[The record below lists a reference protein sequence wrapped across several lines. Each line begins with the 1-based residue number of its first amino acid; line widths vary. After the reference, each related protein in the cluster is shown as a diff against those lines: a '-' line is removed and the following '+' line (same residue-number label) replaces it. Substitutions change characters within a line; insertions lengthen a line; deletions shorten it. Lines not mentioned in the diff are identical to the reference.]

1 MSSNDDKPQAAAE
14 GSLKR
19 KRPAACVHCHQRKV
33 RCDAR
38 NVGIP
43 CSNCRS
49 SGKTDCRIH
58 EKKKRTLSRSL
69 RHPIPIRCAPLPP
82 ANSPAA
88 SAASNPLLSKQPQS
102 ASPTSPNVPSSKLS
116 GPDIKPPVPQPF
128 LEGFTPDSCGDEDD
142 TRQLERRLV
151 QILDEEDH
159 HRSIKPGVRVIY
171 VGQDVSNI
179 NFLFRQQHSDR
190 NDQVYHFPANEISKH
205 CMKNSLEHIPREAFV
220 LPDQQLADELVDAY
234 FTHVNP
240 GCPVIDEDVFM
251 AQYKGRDP
259 SDPPSLLLLQAIL
272 VIGAHVSRPRPQRD
286 SLKTAF
292 FRRAKILFDARVERN
307 RDILVQAALLL
318 TWYSDPVDD
327 DVSANSHYW
336 VGVAARIAT
345 GLGMHRNAG
354 SSRMVS
360 SDKRMWRRVWWI
372 LVQFDVMV
380 SLLYGRPQAVNLE
393 DSDVEPLTPTD
404 FEDCGSRVQIDYVIH
419 YTELCTMI
427 SFIMKERFGLRVSPE
442 RRKAV
447 LNEAD
452 RALANWSLMLPDS
465 VRMMSTADS
474 GSWPALLHLT
484 YNNFLILLHR
494 PHPRASAYSD
504 DYGPNDA
511 EICSAAAGVIVSIF
525 EDLREKDR
533 LKYLWISSVNALFTA
548 MIQVRVELRFSNPVL
563 AINGL
568 RRFDSTLASL
578 RIHAEYWLNAETILR
593 LFESSKRLQ
602 RDIQDV
608 KIRDSTYK
616 SRDADHHHQ
625 HRKYSEHPSPGTDHQ
640 QKYSEQTSPGT
651 DQPPASS
658 HLTNTVWT
666 PTGPPFEDRV
676 IKASPTTVPAQQP
689 AVVDHIEVA
698 NQTTNDPGGPA
709 DWRQLFSF
717 GDSEQVRPIVM
728 EDLTDMED
736 EWRELYLHEPGM
748 SDYFQDTAWMQPL

>member
-1 MSSNDDKPQAAAE
+1 MSSNDDNPQAAPE
-14 GSLKR
+14 GPLKR
-19 KRPAACVHCHQRKV
+19 KRPAACIHCHQRKV

-49 SGKTDCRIH
+49 SGKSDCRIH
-58 EKKKRTLSRSL
+58 EKKKRTLSHSL

-82 ANSPAA
+82 ANGAGA
-88 SAASNPLLSKQPQS
+88 IGFSNPPLSNPSLSASTPSSPNALSTRPSGPKPEHLAPQS
-102 ASPTSPNVPSSKLS
+102 FAEAIS
-116 GPDIKPPVPQPF
+116 
-128 LEGFTPDSCGDEDD
+128 PDSQGDEDD
-142 TRQLERRLV
+142 TRRLERHLI

-159 HRSIKPGVRVIY
+159 HRSIQKNVRVIY
-171 VGQDVSNI
+171 VGQDVSNM
-179 NFLFRQQHSDR
+179 NFLFRQQHGDR
-190 NDQVYHFPANEISKH
+190 NDEVYHFPANEISKY
-205 CMKNSLEHIPREAFV
+205 CVKNRLEQIPREAFV
-220 LPDQQLADELVDAY
+220 LPEQQLADELVEAY

-240 GCPVIDEDVFM
+240 GCPIIEEDVFT
-251 AQYKGRDP
+251 AQYRSRDP
-259 SDPPSLLLLQAIL
+259 ADPTSLLILQAIL
-272 VIGAHVSRPRPQRD
+272 LVGAHVSYPRPLRD
-286 SLKTAF
+286 SLKASF

-327 DVSANSHYW
+327 DVAANSHYW

-345 GLGMHRNAG
+345 GLGMHRNAA

-360 SDKRMWRRVWWI
+360 ADKRMWRRVWWI

-393 DSDVEPLTPTD
+393 DSDVQDLTAAD
-404 FEDCGSRVQIDYVIH
+404 FEGCGRGVQIDYVIH
-419 YTELCTMI
+419 YTKLCTLI
-427 SFIMKERFGLRVSPE
+427 SYIMKERFGLRVSPE

-447 LNEAD
+447 LSEAD

-465 VRMMSTADS
+465 VRMSTAES
-474 GSWPALLHLT
+474 GSWPASLHLT

-568 RRFDSTLASL
+568 RRFDSILTSL
-578 RIHAEYWLNAETILR
+578 RIHAQYWLDAETILR
-593 LFESSKRLQ
+593 IFESSKRLQ
-602 RDIQDV
+602 RDIEDV
-608 KIRDSTYK
+608 KTRDSTYK
-616 SRDADHHHQ
+616 SREGDHHP
-625 HRKYSEHPSPGTDHQ
+625 RKY
-640 QKYSEQTSPGT
+640 T
-651 DQPPASS
+651 DQTTPPVPDQPTPS
-658 HLTNTVWT
+658 HHSIWFSG
-666 PTGPPFEDRV
+666 GPQFEDRA
-676 IKASPTTVPAQQP
+676 KPWLTGPGHNHNYNQQQQQQQP
-689 AVVDHIEVA
+689 YTVDHLEPE
-698 NQTTNDPGGPA
+698 NRQNEPSGQS

-748 SDYFQDTAWMQPL
+748 SDYFQNTAWMQPL

>member
-1 MSSNDDKPQAAAE
+1 MSSSSNPKAQPAAE
-14 GSLKR
+14 GSSLKR

-49 SGKTDCRIH
+49 SGKSDCRIH

-69 RHPIPIRCAPLPP
+69 RHPVPIRCAPLPP
-82 ANSPAA
+82 ANGAA
-88 SAASNPLLSKQPQS
+88 APIVASNLPASRLSQPTS
-102 ASPTSPNVPSSKLS
+102 SPTSPNTPSTTTQNALKN
-116 GPDIKPPVPQPF
+116 PPTPQSF
-128 LEGFTPDSCGDEDD
+128 LEGITPESQAEEDD
-142 TRQLERRLV
+142 TRRLERHLV

-159 HRSIKPGVRVIY
+159 HRSIKRGVRVIY

-205 CMKNSLEHIPREAFV
+205 CMNNGLEQIPRDAFV

-234 FTHVNP
+234 FDHVNP
-240 GCPVIDEDVFM
+240 GCPIIDEDVFM
-251 AQYKGRDP
+251 AQYKSRDP

-272 VIGAHVSRPRPQRD
+272 LVGAHVSRPRPQRD

-292 FRRAKILFDARVERN
+292 FRRAKILFDSRVERN

-327 DVSANSHYW
+327 DVSANAHYW

-345 GLGMHRNAG
+345 GLGMHRNAS

-360 SDKRMWRRVWWI
+360 IDKRMWRRVWWI

-393 DSDVEPLTPTD
+393 DCDVQPLTATD
-404 FEDCGSRVQIDYVIH
+404 FEGCGCRVQIDYVIH

-427 SFIMKERFGLRVSPE
+427 SFIVKERFGLRVSPE

-452 RALANWSLMLPDS
+452 KALANWSLMLPDS
-465 VRMMSTADS
+465 VRMSSADS

-616 SRDADHHHQ
+616 SKDADHHHQ
-625 HRKYSEHPSPGTDHQ
+625 QRKHPEP
-640 QKYSEQTSPGT
+640 TSPGA
-651 DQPPASS
+651 DSQSAPPRVNDNICPPNGLQFDDRIKLSPSS
-658 HLTNTVWT
+658 T
-666 PTGPPFEDRV
+666 P
-676 IKASPTTVPAQQP
+676 IQHPAP
-689 AVVDHIEVA
+689 VVDHIGVT
-698 NQTTNDPGGPA
+698 NQITSGPGGPA

-748 SDYFQDTAWMQPL
+748 SDYFQDSSWMQPL

>member
-1 MSSNDDKPQAAAE
+1 MSSADETPRVPAE

-38 NVGIP
+38 VVGIP

-49 SGKTDCRIH
+49 SGKSDCRIH
-58 EKKKRTLSRSL
+58 EKKKRALVRSL
-69 RHPIPIRCAPLPP
+69 RHPVPIRCAPLSSSNGPP
-82 ANSPAA
+82 GPAQTNPS
-88 SAASNPLLSKQPQS
+88 SAHPSRSTP
-102 ASPTSPNVPSSKLS
+102 SPTSPNTRPPKS
-116 GPDIKPPVPQPF
+116 GGPQSRAQELPAF
-128 LEGFTPDSCGDEDD
+128 TEGTTPDSQDDDE
-142 TRQLERRLV
+142 TRELERHLV
-151 QILDEEDH
+151 KILDEEDH
-159 HRSIKPGVRVIY
+159 QGIIQKGVRVIY
-171 VGQDVSNI
+171 VGQDVSNM
-179 NFLFRQQHSDR
+179 NFLFRQQHGDQ
-190 NDQVYHFPANEISKH
+190 NDGVYHFPANEISKQYIRN
-205 CMKNSLEHIPREAFV
+205 KLEQIPRDAFV
-220 LPDQQLADELVDAY
+220 LPEQSLADELVDAY
-234 FTHVNP
+234 FTHINP
-240 GCPVIDEDVFM
+240 GCPIIEEDVFM

-259 SDPPSLLLLQAIL
+259 SDPPSLLILQAIL
-272 VIGAHVSRPRPQRD
+272 LAGAHVSCPRPQRD
-286 SLKTAF
+286 SLKASF
-292 FRRAKILFDARVERN
+292 FRRAKILFEARVERN

-318 TWYSDPVDD
+318 TWYSDRVDD
-327 DVSANSHYW
+327 DVAANSHFW

-354 SSRMVS
+354 SSRMLPL
-360 SDKRMWRRVWWI
+360 DKRMWRRVWWI

-393 DSDVEPLTPTD
+393 DCDVEPLTAAD
-404 FEDCGSRVQIDYVIH
+404 FEGCGSRVQIDYVIH

-427 SFIMKERFGLRVSPE
+427 SYIMKERFGLRVSPE

-452 RALANWSLMLPDS
+452 KALANWSLMLPDT
-465 VRMMSTADS
+465 VRMSTTNSD
-474 GSWPALLHLT
+474 SWPALLHLT

-511 EICSAAAGVIVSIF
+511 EICSAAAGVIVSIL
-525 EDLREKDR
+525 EDLRDKDR

-578 RIHAEYWLNAETILR
+578 RILAEYWLNAETILR

-602 RDIQDV
+602 RDIQAV
-608 KIRDSTYK
+608 KSKDPTYK
-616 SRDADHHHQ
+616 SKDAGHHPPKFSDQ
-625 HRKYSEHPSPGTDHQ
+625 ITPESDQSPSSHPSLW
-640 QKYSEQTSPGT
+640 
-651 DQPPASS
+651 SS
-658 HLTNTVWT
+658 GNHLTDRAR
-666 PTGPPFEDRV
+666 PLTGPV
-676 IKASPTTVPAQQP
+676 QP
-689 AVVDHIEVA
+689 HAVDHLGTV
-698 NQTTNDPGGPA
+698 NGTGDPSGPS
-709 DWRQLFSF
+709 DWRQLFAF
-717 GDSEQVRPIVM
+717 GESQQAKPIVS

-748 SDYFQDTAWMQPL
+748 ADYFQDTAWMQGL

>member
-1 MSSNDDKPQAAAE
+1 MSSPDEKPQVAPE

-49 SGKTDCRIH
+49 SGKSDCRIH

-69 RHPIPIRCAPLPP
+69 RHPVPIRCAPLPP
-82 ANSPAA
+82 ANAGPAIG
-88 SAASNPLLSKQPQS
+88 PLIPAPGDQPQTTS
-102 ASPTSPNVPSSKLS
+102 SPTSPNTLSSKPS
-116 GPDIKPPVPQPF
+116 ESKAKPSDPETFPDGVASDAQA
-128 LEGFTPDSCGDEDD
+128 DEED
-142 TRQLERRLV
+142 TRELERHLV
-151 QILDEEDH
+151 KILDEEDH
-159 HRSIKPGVRVIY
+159 HRSIQKGVRVIY
-171 VGQDVSNI
+171 VGQDVSNM
-179 NFLFRQQHSDR
+179 NFLFRQQHSDQ
-190 NDQVYHFPANEISKH
+190 NDQVYHFAANEISKH
-205 CMKNSLEHIPREAFV
+205 CMKNRLEQIPREAFV
-220 LPDQQLADELVDAY
+220 LPEQQLADELVAAY

-240 GCPVIDEDVFM
+240 GCPLIDEDMFM

-259 SDPPSLLLLQAIL
+259 SDPPSLLILQAIL
-272 VIGAHVSRPRPQRD
+272 LVGAHVSRPHPLRG
-286 SLKTAF
+286 SLKTSF
-292 FRRAKILFDARVERN
+292 FRRAKILFEARVERN

-327 DVSANSHYW
+327 DVAANSHYW

-354 SSRMVS
+354 SSKMVPA
-360 SDKRMWRRVWWI
+360 DKRMWRRVWWI

-393 DSDVEPLTPTD
+393 DCDVQPLTAAD
-404 FEDCGSRVQIDYVIH
+404 FEGCGSRVQIDYVIQ

-452 RALANWSLMLPDS
+452 RTLANWSLMLPES
-465 VRMMSTADS
+465 VRMSSSDFN
-474 GSWPALLHLT
+474 SWPALLHLT

-494 PHPRASAYSD
+494 PHPRASAFSD
-504 DYGPNDA
+504 DYGPHDA
-511 EICSAAAGVIVSIF
+511 GICSAAAGVIVSIF
-525 EDLREKDR
+525 ENLREKDR

-568 RRFDSTLASL
+568 RRFDSTMASL
-578 RIHAEYWLNAETILR
+578 RILADYWLNAETILR

-602 RDIQDV
+602 RDIQEV
-608 KIRDSTYK
+608 KTRDPTY
-616 SRDADHHHQ
+616 RT
-625 HRKYSEHPSPGTDHQ
+625 RGGDHQ
-640 QKYSEQTSPGT
+640 QRYPDRTTSGA
-651 DQPPASS
+651 DQSAPS
-658 HLTNTVWT
+658 HLHNIWSSGSQIGDRIRSL
-666 PTGPPFEDRV
+666 TG
-676 IKASPTTVPAQQP
+676 PAQQ
-689 AVVDHIEVA
+689 ATVSHLGAATRASE
-698 NQTTNDPGGPA
+698 PGEQA

-717 GDSEQVRPIVM
+717 GDSEPVEPYVA
-728 EDLTDMED
+728 DALTDMED

-748 SDYFQDTAWMQPL
+748 SDYFQDAAWMQPL